1 MISQSVDAPAKYKI
15 EVVFNKNR
23 TSAGPNVVAL
33 SAWESG
39 ARLDGE
45 GDEMMYMCAERDKGL
60 ALNTV
65 GVKDKE
71 VVRGK
76 EGCGRFI
83 PGNNIRQGVAI
94 CPCEKKRLLNTENL
108 SCHDLVSLTTEE
120 LATRLVSWFEKLES
134 NADIYVKYHP
144 TDIRYKAM
152 ADAEGLDKARSL
164 RGLTIYPLKNIIKD
178 ITAGSSLQRR
188 FYALLSC

>member
-1 MISQSVDAPAKYKI
+1 MTQPTIDAPARYKI
-15 EVVFNKNR
+15 EVVFNKDR
-23 TSAGPNVVAL
+23 TTAGPNVVAI

-45 GDEMMYMCAERDKGL
+45 GDEMMYICAERDKGL
-60 ALNTV
+60 ALNSV
-65 GVKDKE
+65 GVKDRE
-71 VVRGK
+71 IVRGK
-76 EGCGRFI
+76 EGCGKFI

-108 SCHDLVSLTTEE
+108 SCHDLLSLTTEE
-120 LATRLVSWFEKLES
+120 LSKRLVEWFHKLDS

-178 ITAGSSLQRR
+178 TLAGASLQRR